1 MKNNSKLILFF
12 HTKKMKVNMKV
23 KPPIFIIEKM
33 RFLTKKRNISTA
45 NLGNLSTSNSPNK
58 RLKKEDSKI
67 IKEEKR
73 NESINN
79 SVKIQNNNQSNSK
92 KTKWTQNEDELLI
105 DCVNKFGLGKWNE
118 MKNCFI
124 GRTRKQIRQR
134 YIIIIKKKKISEDKV
149 QPISLNTSTL
159 TDDEKTETNN
169 IKELNDAFKW
179 NDELDKILLKEYFL
193 NKKSWVKISKKIPGS
208 SENSVKNRFY
218 SLLRQLVNKTKKSFK
233 CNLSLN
239 SLCSS
244 KEIINNNY
252 IFLLYKEIFG
262 NKIKLNNEYNNLIVN
277 KKMLFVSKSYNS
289 ICLNNKS
296 KQKNYSVKILLSF
309 LPELLTDKGVNIEEI
324 IEELNQRK
332 INAATQIFVII
343 ERYFNCNKCDNKSV
357 STEAEFEPL
366 KNEQTEKLG
375 KVLIKMDIKVMS
387 KYFYR
392 FRYNTLGI

>member
-1 MKNNSKLILFF
+1 M
-12 HTKKMKVNMKV
+12 
-23 KPPIFIIEKM
+23 
-33 RFLTKKRNISTA
+33 
-45 NLGNLSTSNSPNK
+45 
-58 RLKKEDSKI
+58 
-67 IKEEKR
+67 
-73 NESINN
+73 
-79 SVKIQNNNQSNSK
+79 
-92 KTKWTQNEDELLI
+92 

-149 QPISLNTSTL
+149 QPISLNTTSI

-169 IKELNDAFKW
+169 LKESNDAFKW

-193 NKKSWVKISKKIPGS
+193 NKKSWVKISKKIPDS

-218 SLLRQLVNKTKKSFK
+218 SLLRQVVNKTKKSFK

-239 SLCSS
+239 SLYSNEE
-244 KEIINNNY
+244 KTTNNY
-252 IFLLYKEIFG
+252 IFLLYREIFG
-262 NKIKLNNEYNNLIVN
+262 NQIKLNNEYNNLIAN
-277 KKMLFVSKSYNS
+277 KKMLFISKNYNT

-309 LPELLTDKGVNIEEI
+309 LPELLTDKGVNIKEI

-332 INAATQIFVII
+332 INAATQMFVII
-343 ERYFNCNKCDNKSV
+343 ERYFTYNKCDSKSI
-357 STEAEFEPL
+357 STDAEFEHL